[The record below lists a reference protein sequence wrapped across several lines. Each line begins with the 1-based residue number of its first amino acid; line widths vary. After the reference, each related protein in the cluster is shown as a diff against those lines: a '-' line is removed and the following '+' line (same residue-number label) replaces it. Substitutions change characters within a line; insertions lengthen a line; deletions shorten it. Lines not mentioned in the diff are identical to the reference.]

1 MALGINSVA
10 GIAGPFKLKELF
22 SVRLQA
28 ALDRLPWVCA
38 AAADADETRG
48 NAGRQP
54 NSSLRPA
61 PMMTCSGPAQF
72 RHRCR
77 HA

>member
-38 AAADADETRG
+38 AAA
-48 NAGRQP
+48 
-54 NSSLRPA
+54 
-61 PMMTCSGPAQF
+61 
-72 RHRCR
+72 
-77 HA
+77 